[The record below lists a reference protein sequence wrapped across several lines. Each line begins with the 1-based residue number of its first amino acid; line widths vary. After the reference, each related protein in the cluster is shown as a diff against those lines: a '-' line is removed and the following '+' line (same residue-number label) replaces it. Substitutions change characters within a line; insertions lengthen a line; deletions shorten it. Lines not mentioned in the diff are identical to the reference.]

1 MTIAKRLYSGF
12 AIMILIIISITTISI
27 FKVNFIDDTLSV
39 IVEVNSVKQRY
50 AINFRGS
57 VHDRAIAIRDLVLSK
72 DKDDELFKKSVEDI
86 KRLEAFYTKSAEP
99 LDMIFKDKLNVDE
112 MEKEILSKIK
122 SIEEKTLPLVTKI
135 IDLKM
140 NNQHDE
146 AKDLLMHQA
155 SANFTHWLKV
165 INEFIDY
172 EENKNQIATP
182 QAREVASGFSSI
194 MIVILIIS
202 LVLGTVIAY
211 FISNQLITSVKKVQ
225 IGLEDFFHF
234 LNKKTSKAS
243 IIDLNSQDEFGQM
256 AKVINNNIQDIE
268 KSIIQDEKFVESIA
282 SFAKEIGSGNLTA
295 QINKN
300 TNTNTKSLIELK
312 KILTDMQANLNNSI
326 AECIPTLLDVL
337 SNYKNHD
344 FTVTS
349 PNTSAKVAVAVNELG
364 DVISALLSQSF
375 NVGKSLENSSQTL
388 INNVDKLNVSSNE
401 AANSLRETSSVLQEI
416 TTAVSNNSKNVLKM
430 ENYATEVDSSAK
442 GGQEL
447 AKNTSK
453 AMNDITDQVSAITE
467 SISVIDQISFQTN
480 ILSLNAAVEAA
491 TAGEAGK
498 GFAVV
503 AQEVRNLASRSAEA
517 ANEIKNLVEAAT
529 AKAQYG
535 KSISNKMID
544 GYDQLLGNIQ
554 KTTESIQSIAKSSK
568 EQEQGIFQINNS
580 ITLLDSKTQENA
592 VIANET
598 KEIAIQT
605 DSIAK
610 EIVLDLS
617 NKKFKQ

>member
-312 KILTDMQANLNNSI
+312 KILADLQANLNNSI

>member
-12 AIMILIIISITTISI
+12 AVMILIIISITTIGI
-27 FKVNFIDDTLSV
+27 FKVNFIDNTLNE

-57 VHDRAIAIRDLVLSK
+57 VHDRAIAIRDLVLAK
-72 DKDDELFKKSVEDI
+72 DKEDSLFQKSVKDI
-86 KRLEAFYTKSAEP
+86 KRLETFYTKSAEP
-99 LDMIFKDKLNVDE
+99 LDMIFKDGLNVDAT
-112 MEKEILSKIK
+112 EKEILSKIK
-122 SIEEKTLPLVTKI
+122 TIEKTTLPIVSKI

-140 NNQHDE
+140 NNQHGE
-146 AKDLLMHQA
+146 AKELLMHQA
-155 SANFTHWLKV
+155 SENFTYWLKV

-182 QAREVASGFSSI
+182 KAREVASGFSGI

-202 LVLGTVIAY
+202 LILGVAIAY

-225 IGLEDFFHF
+225 IGLEDFFDF
-234 LNKKTSKAS
+234 LNKKTNKAS
-243 IIDLNSQDEFGQM
+243 IIDLKSKDEFGQM

-268 KSIIQDEKFVESIA
+268 KSIIQDEKFVENIA
-282 SFAKEIGSGNLTA
+282 NFAKEIGGGNLTV
-295 QINKN
+295 QISSN
-300 TNTNTKSLIELK
+300 TKTKSLIELK
-312 KILTDMQANLNNSI
+312 EILTNMQTNLNNSI
-326 AECIPTLLDVL
+326 AECIPTLLNVL

-388 INNVDKLNVSSNE
+388 IENVDKLNVSSNE
-401 AANSLRETSSVLQEI
+401 AAHSLKETSSVLQEI
-416 TTAVSNNSKNVLKM
+416 TTAVSNNSKNVVKM
-430 ENYATEVDSSAK
+430 ENYATEVDISAK
-442 GGQEL
+442 DGQDL
-447 AKNTSK
+447 AKNTSE

-517 ANEIKNLVEAAT
+517 ANEIKSLVEAAT

-568 EQEQGIFQINNS
+568 EQEQGISQINNS

-592 VIANET
+592 AIANET

-610 EIVLDLS
+610 EIVIDLS

>member
-1 MTIAKRLYSGF
+1 
-12 AIMILIIISITTISI
+12 MILIIISITTIGI
-27 FKVNFIDDTLSV
+27 FKVSFIDDTLNT

-57 VHDRAIAIRDLVLSK
+57 VHDRAIAIRDLVLAK
-72 DKDDELFKKSVEDI
+72 DKNDALFTKSVNDI
-86 KRLEAFYTKSAEP
+86 KKLEAFYTQSAQP
-99 LDMIFKDKLNVDE
+99 MDTIFQTGENVDNT
-112 MEKEILSKIK
+112 EKEILFKIK
-122 SIEEKTLPLVTKI
+122 DIENKTLPIVSKI
-135 IDLKM
+135 INLKM
-140 NNQHDE
+140 NNKHAE
-146 AKDLLMHQA
+146 AKELLRHEA
-155 SANFTHWLKV
+155 SGNFTVWLKV

-172 EENKNQIATP
+172 EESKNQIATP
-182 QAREVASGFSSI
+182 KAREVASGFSSL

-202 LVLGTVIAY
+202 LVVGIVIAY

-225 IGLEDFFHF
+225 LGLEGFFDF
-234 LNKKTSKAS
+234 LNRKTTTAS
-243 IIDLNSQDEFGQM
+243 IIDLNSHDEFARM

-268 KSIIQDEKFVESIA
+268 KSIIQDEKFVENIA
-282 SFAKEIGSGNLTA
+282 SFANDIGKGILTA
-295 QINKN
+295 QITSN
-300 TNTNTKSLIELK
+300 TKTKSLVELK
-312 KILTDMQANLNNSI
+312 SILTNMQTNLNYSI

-337 SNYKNHD
+337 SKYKNHD

-349 PNTSAKVAVAVNELG
+349 PNTSAQVAVAVNDLG

-375 NVGKSLENSSQTL
+375 SVGKSLEGSSQTL

-401 AANSLRETSSVLQEI
+401 AANSLKETSSVLQEI
-416 TTAVSNNSKNVLKM
+416 TTAVSNNSKNVVKM
-430 ENYATEVDSSAK
+430 ESYAKEVDVSAK
-442 GGQEL
+442 DGQEL
-447 AKNTSK
+447 AKNTSE
-453 AMNDITDQVSAITE
+453 AMNEITDQVNAITE

-544 GYDQLLGNIQ
+544 GYDQLLGSIQ
-554 KTTESIQSIAKSSK
+554 KTTESIQSIAAASK
-568 EQEQGIFQINNS
+568 EQEQGILQINNS
-580 ITLLDSKTQENA
+580 ITILDTKTQENA
-592 VIANET
+592 IIANET
-598 KEIAIQT
+598 KEIAIKT

-610 EIVLDLS
+610 EIVIDLS